1 MQNNEAQKTEWQGK
15 SKGNVLGYQIFV
27 FCIRHFG
34 VRFAYFVLYFVA
46 FYYFVFERKLNQY
59 SYYYFRERLGFS
71 KVKAWKSVYKNYF
84 VFGQTILDKIT
95 ILAGFR
101 NQFTYDFDGIENLQ
115 QLLKDKKGGVL
126 ISAHIGNFEI
136 SEHFFAEID
145 LNYQINIVTADLEHS
160 AIKTYVESISE
171 KKSSNK
177 FIIIKEDLSHIFDIN
192 KVLSN
197 NEVICFTG
205 DRYFQ
210 GNKLLKGIFLGK
222 EAHFPAGPFMIASR
236 LGVPVIFV
244 YVMKEKNLH
253 YHLYARMANTKHRD
267 AQGLLNAYIQNMEQM
282 VKKYPLQ
289 WFNFFDFWEEKSE

>member
-1 MQNNEAQKTEWQGK
+1 MQNNETQRAEWQGK
-15 SKGNVLGYQIFV
+15 SKGNVLGYKIFV
-27 FCIRHFG
+27 FCIKHFG

-46 FYYFVFERKLNQY
+46 FYYFIFERKLNQY
-59 SYYYFRERLGFS
+59 SYYYFRKRLGFS
-71 KVKAWKSVYKNYF
+71 KLKSWISIYRNYF
-84 VFGQTILDKIT
+84 VFGQIILDKIT

-101 NQFTYDFDGIENLQ
+101 NQFTYEFDGIENLK

-160 AIKTYVESISE
+160 TIKEYIESISE
-171 KKSSNK
+171 KKSSHK
-177 FIIIKEDLSHIFDIN
+177 FIIIKEDMSHIFDIN

-210 GNKLLKGIFLGK
+210 GNKLLKANFLGK

-253 YHLYARMANTKHRD
+253 YHLYACTANTKHRD
-267 AQGLLNAYIQNMEQM
+267 AQGLLNAYIQNIEQM

-289 WFNFFDFWEEKSE
+289 WFNFFDFWEEKE